1 MSDPDAAGHHHA
13 RHHPLAHGYLHVAAS
28 SIAWRA
34 SAVPRPALY
43 VLIVVLLL
51 PLLPWALLAA
61 GTAFIF
67 APQQV
72 VRLACFFPAVRAWY
86 AKQLLSADYTAIE
99 AAARPSKR
107 ALFGRI
113 MGDAVDGKA
122 LVVDLGAGAGVNL
135 YSLPKERVGHCIAVE
150 PNDECF
156 PAAQHAATQTGL
168 RLSIIARGAE
178 RLPLPDN
185 TVDAVISTFTLCSVA
200 DPAAVLREAARVLR
214 PGGEFIF
221 IEHVAAAPL
230 TRWPLTWLAQ
240 RAAHVPWCLSAG
252 GCHLTRDTE
261 ALIREACL
269 HTLFD
274 RTTLRV
280 TSRHHTTDEADSLY
294 ARAPAP
300 RAALLAGIGGAVAAA
315 CRAVGLS
322 APAAWVEGRTALP
335 PNHAPVWLALL
346 AHQIEGSVSKGAPSV
361 KTDTRVQSG
370 Q

>member
-1 MSDPDAAGHHHA
+1 MSEPDAAGHHHT
-13 RHHPLAHGYLHVAAS
+13 RRHPLAQGYLHVAAS

-43 VLIVVLLL
+43 LLVSILLL
-51 PLLPWALLAA
+51 PLLPWALLVA
-61 GTAFIF
+61 GSALIF

-72 VRLACFFPAVRAWY
+72 VRLACLLPAARAWY
-86 AKQLLSADYTAIE
+86 ATQLLSADYAAVE

-113 MGDAVDGKA
+113 TGDAADGKA
-122 LVVDLGAGAGVNL
+122 LVVDLGAGTGVNL
-135 YSLPKERVGHCIAVE
+135 HSLPKERVGHLIAVE

-156 PAAQHAATQTGL
+156 PAAQAAATQTGL

-185 TVDAVISTFTLCSVA
+185 TVDAVVSTFTLCSVA
-200 DPAAVLREAARVLR
+200 DPTAVLREAARVLR

-221 IEHVAAAPL
+221 IEHVAAAPV

-240 RAAHVPWCLSAG
+240 HAAHVPWCLSAG

-269 HTLFD
+269 HGLFD
-274 RTTLRV
+274 STTLRV
-280 TSRHHTTDEADSLY
+280 TSRHHTNEADSLY

-322 APAAWVEGRTALP
+322 APAAWVERRTALP
-335 PNHAPVWLALL
+335 HNHGPVWLALL
-346 AHQIEGSVSKGAPSV
+346 AHQIEGNVSKGAPCET
-361 KTDTRVQSG
+361 TDTRVQSG